1 MGVPAWLMEIQKW
14 VPMIVK
20 RARANKSAEDT
31 AFFILDELS
40 EPTLQELAKLAAQPD
55 FGAQVARVL
64 PAEMNNYPEWS
75 TEFLAAIQDWLFGG
89 DEGTTETEPEEPDGG
104 SDDDKELDE
113 TEEMLEEEAPVFDL
127 DAEAKRR
134 LALLD
139 DAPPKE
145 PTKEPAPTG

>member
-20 RARANKSAEDT
+20 RARANRSAEDT

-40 EPTLQELAKLAAQPD
+40 EPTLQELAKIAAMPD

-64 PAEMNNYPEWS
+64 PAEMSNYPEW
-75 TEFLAAIQDWLFGG
+75 TVEFLAAIQDWLFGG
-89 DEGTTETEPEEPDGG
+89 DEGTAEGGEPEEPESGG
-104 SDDDKELDE
+104 GEDE
-113 TEEMLEEEAPVFDL
+113 EPEEVETQVFDL

-134 LALLD
+134 MALLD

-145 PTKEPAPTG
+145 PAKEPAPTG

>member
-20 RARANKSAEDT
+20 RARMNRSAEDT

-40 EPTLQELAKLAAQPD
+40 APTLGELERLAAMPD

-64 PAEMNNYPEWS
+64 PAEMANYPEW
-75 TEFLAAIQDWLFGG
+75 TVEFLAAIQDWLFGG
-89 DEGTTETEPEEPDGG
+89 DEGTVEGEEPEEPEGG
-104 SDDDKELDE
+104 GDNEP
-113 TEEMLEEEAPVFDL
+113 EEVVEEEPQVFDL

-134 LALLD
+134 MALLD

-145 PTKEPAPTG
+145 PAKEPAPTS